1 MSTSVHLHVDVVNV
15 CHSKLV
21 AEVKV
26 LEPSHPIHNTADSE
40 AIENLKNTGN
50 FYFMILIL
58 HYFQ

>member
-1 MSTSVHLHVDVVNV
+1 MDVVNV

>member
-1 MSTSVHLHVDVVNV
+1 MDVVNV

-26 LEPSHPIHNTADSE
+26 LEPSHPIHNAADSE
-40 AIENLKNTGN
+40 AIENLKNTGY

>member
-40 AIENLKNTGN
+40 AIENLKNTVFFL
-50 FYFMILIL
+50 FYDTYTALF
-58 HYFQ
+58 